1 MAHWLQLEGEGM
13 NSRRRGIAITVLG
26 AFLMLALFG
35 CSEDAATDDQGALI
49 EKETASNEKTEA
61 SIATEPET
69 YLMVDGEKFS
79 DVFTLMEIEQGNE
92 LAAKDYLG
100 KEITI
105 VSNVTTVGDSSE
117 GRFIE
122 VSEDD
127 KSRKPGYENGVIVI
141 AGALVDIPDSAVDLA
156 KTLRSGDLVKVT
168 GTVDGFTGFGEV
180 IILSDESPFK
190 TGDAPTTVEKV
201 E

>member
-13 NSRRRGIAITVLG
+13 NSRRRGIAIAVLG

>member
-1 MAHWLQLEGEGM
+1 MAHWLQLGGEEM
-13 NSRRRGIAITVLG
+13 NSRRRGIAIAVLG

-168 GTVDGFTGFGEV
+168 GAVDGFTGFGEV

>member
-1 MAHWLQLEGEGM
+1 MAHWLQLEGEEM
-13 NSRRRGIAITVLG
+13 NSRRRGIAVAVLG

-69 YLMVDGEKFS
+69 YLMIDGEKFS

>member
-1 MAHWLQLEGEGM
+1 MAHWLQLEGEEM
-13 NSRRRGIAITVLG
+13 NSRRRGIAIAVLG

-190 TGDAPTTVEKV
+190 TGDAPTAVEKV

>member
-1 MAHWLQLEGEGM
+1 MAHWLQLGGEEM
-13 NSRRRGIAITVLG
+13 NSRRRGIAIAVLG

>member
-13 NSRRRGIAITVLG
+13 NSRRRGIAIAVLG

-61 SIATEPET
+61 STATEPET

>member
-13 NSRRRGIAITVLG
+13 NSRRRGIAIAVLG

-156 KTLRSGDLVKVT
+156 KTLRSGDLVKAT

>member
-13 NSRRRGIAITVLG
+13 NSRRRGIAIAVLG

-117 GRFIE
+117 SRFIE

>member
-1 MAHWLQLEGEGM
+1 MAHWLQLEGEEM
-13 NSRRRGIAITVLG
+13 NLRRRGIAIAVLG

-49 EKETASNEKTEA
+49 EKETAGNEKTEA

-117 GRFIE
+117 GRFME

-190 TGDAPTTVEKV
+190 TGDAPTTIEKV

>member
-13 NSRRRGIAITVLG
+13 NSRRRGIAIAVLG

-92 LAAKDYLG
+92 LAAKGYLG

>member
-1 MAHWLQLEGEGM
+1 M
-13 NSRRRGIAITVLG
+13 NSRRRGIAIAVLG

-122 VSEDD
+122 VSEGD

>member
-1 MAHWLQLEGEGM
+1 M
-13 NSRRRGIAITVLG
+13 NSRRRGIAIAVLG

-49 EKETASNEKTEA
+49 EKETASNEKMEA

-156 KTLRSGDLVKVT
+156 KTLRSGDWVKVT

>member
-1 MAHWLQLEGEGM
+1 M
-13 NSRRRGIAITVLG
+13 NSRRRGIAIAVLG

-105 VSNVTTVGDSSE
+105 VSNVTAVGDSSE

>member
-13 NSRRRGIAITVLG
+13 NSRRRGIAIAVLG

-180 IILSDESPFK
+180 VILSDESPFK

>member
-1 MAHWLQLEGEGM
+1 M
-13 NSRRRGIAITVLG
+13 
-26 AFLMLALFG
+26 
-35 CSEDAATDDQGALI
+35 
-49 EKETASNEKTEA
+49 
-61 SIATEPET
+61 
-69 YLMVDGEKFS
+69 
-79 DVFTLMEIEQGNE
+79 
-92 LAAKDYLG
+92 
-100 KEITI
+100 
-105 VSNVTTVGDSSE
+105 
-117 GRFIE
+117 
-122 VSEDD
+122 
-127 KSRKPGYENGVIVI
+127 I

>member
-1 MAHWLQLEGEGM
+1 MAHWLQLGGEEM
-13 NSRRRGIAITVLG
+13 NSRRRGIAIAVLG

-49 EKETASNEKTEA
+49 EKEAASNEKTEA

>member
-1 MAHWLQLEGEGM
+1 MAHWLQLEGEEM
-13 NSRRRGIAITVLG
+13 NSRRRGIAIAVLG

-49 EKETASNEKTEA
+49 EEETASNEKTEA

-105 VSNVTTVGDSSE
+105 VSNVTAVGDSSE

>member
-1 MAHWLQLEGEGM
+1 MAHWLQLEGEEM
-13 NSRRRGIAITVLG
+13 NSRRRGIAIAVLG